1 MEMKE
6 QCSHGEVEFLGEEKG
21 DKGINKYYRCIKCG
35 NIFILSDE
43 GNLYQVLK
51 EKNSARK

>member
-1 MEMKE
+1 MDMKK
-6 QCSHGEVEFLGEEKG
+6 QCSHGEVKFLGEEKG

-43 GNLYQVLK
+43 GNLYQILK
-51 EKNSARK
+51 DKNSARK